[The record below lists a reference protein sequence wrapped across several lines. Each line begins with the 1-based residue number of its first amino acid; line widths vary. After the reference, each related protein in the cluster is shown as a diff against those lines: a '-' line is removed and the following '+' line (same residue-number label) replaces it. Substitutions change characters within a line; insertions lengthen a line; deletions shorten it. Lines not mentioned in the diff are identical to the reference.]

1 MWYMFP
7 LSKFKL
13 AGSVS
18 WCCVAFQI
26 IMNELIWKF
35 LVAYAVIKDSKLLAC
50 QLLISLNW
58 KPLCV
63 CLCFIFLSDLQL
75 LWRIR
80 FRKVCP

>member
-1 MWYMFP
+1 MFP

-63 CLCFIFLSDLQL
+63 CVSVFHFS
-75 LWRIR
+75 
-80 FRKVCP
+80 F

>member
-1 MWYMFP
+1 MFP

-35 LVAYAVIKDSKLLAC
+35 LVLVFGLKIACMSTSDKPKLETFV
-50 QLLISLNW
+50 
-58 KPLCV
+58 CV
-63 CLCFIFLSDLQL
+63 SVFHFS
-75 LWRIR
+75 
-80 FRKVCP
+80 F